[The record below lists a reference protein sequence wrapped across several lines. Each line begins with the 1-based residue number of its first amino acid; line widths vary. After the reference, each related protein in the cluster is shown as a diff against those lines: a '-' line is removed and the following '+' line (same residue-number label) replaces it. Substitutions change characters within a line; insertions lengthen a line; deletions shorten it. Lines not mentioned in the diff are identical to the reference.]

1 MYVETSVSKATSVAL
16 SARMAGSGSLR
27 SVSMYMFGRVLV
39 FRAWRIVARMERW
52 RVRRT
57 RVLRVW

>member
-16 SARMAGSGSLR
+16 RARIAGSGSLR
-27 SVSMYMFGRVLV
+27 RVSMYMFGWVLE
-39 FRAWRIVARMERW
+39 FRACRIVARMERW